1 MKAIAYSDDKKL
13 QSIEIPVPSPQG
25 HELLVEIK
33 AVAVNPVDIKVRQ
46 LVTPEPGQYKILG
59 WDAAGIVRETGGRV
73 TLFKPGDEVWY
84 AGSIAK
90 DGCFSE
96 FHLVDERI
104 TGLKPKSLN
113 YAESAALPLTSIT
126 AWELLFDRLHVQP
139 ESSGSLLIIGAAG
152 GVGSILTQ
160 LAHSLTELTVIG
172 TASRPESRDWVYQM
186 GADHV
191 IDHHQPFLP
200 QLNALGID
208 AIDNV
213 ANLTHTDQHFKE
225 TAECLAPQ
233 GKLALI
239 DDPQQIDITLLKQK
253 SISLHWEFM
262 YTRPLFNTDDMIK
275 QHQLLNQVSELIDSN
290 QLHTTLQQRLNPISK
305 ENIEKAFNALASGHT
320 HGKIVLEGWLR

>member
-46 LVTPEPGQYKILG
+46 RVTPEPGQYKILG
-59 WDAAGIVRETGGRV
+59 WDAAGIVRETGERV

-275 QHQLLNQVSELIDSN
+275 QHQLLNQLATRVDDGMISSTKQHHYGKITANNLEAAFQ
-290 QLHTTLQQRLNPISK
+290 QLEQSHTI
-305 ENIEKAFNALASGHT
+305 
-320 HGKIVLEGWLR
+320 GKIVLEGF

>member
-1 MKAIAYSDDKKL
+1 MMKAIAYSDNKKL
-13 QSIEIPVPSPQG
+13 QAIEVPVPSPQA

-46 LVTPEPGQYKILG
+46 RVTPEPGQYKTLG
-59 WDAAGIVRETGGRV
+59 WDATGIVREAGERV

-84 AGSIAK
+84 AGSIAR

-104 TGLKPKSLN
+104 TGLKPKSLS
-113 YAESAALPLTSIT
+113 YAESAALPLTGIT

-139 ESSGSLLIIGAAG
+139 ETSGTLLIIGAAG
-152 GVGSILTQ
+152 GVGSLLTQ
-160 LAHSLTELTVIG
+160 LAHHMTELTVIG

-213 ANLTHTDQHFKE
+213 ASLTHTDQHFKE
-225 TAECLAPQ
+225 IAECLAPQ

-275 QHQLLNQVSELIDSN
+275 QHQLLNQ
-290 QLHTTLQQRLNPISK
+290 
-305 ENIEKAFNALASGHT
+305 LASLVDDRIISTTMQHHYGKITAENLETAFQQLEQSHT
-320 HGKIVLEGWLR
+320 IGKIVLEGF